1 MSNIISL
8 PLRRSPQYSQRV
20 DTARFPGLTGVWL
33 FSGAG
38 ISPNLVTGEA
48 PTNAGVGVTD
58 AAMGSFDVGS
68 VIGRDL
74 NLLTASQQIIVGRT
88 EDLFGSDTCS
98 VLFVARRNGS
108 TGERGVWCCIDASS
122 GGVGIVPDSATGANH
137 VWQVQARAGGPS
149 DTSDGGILHNWTFET
164 EPDVYLCTALAGEN
178 WCYQSGVQTANGTV
192 SDTNVPS
199 GNWGISGNGDWDSFI
214 DTDSSFYLVA
224 TLNRALSA
232 AEAYVLR
239 NPWLL
244 FKPQYMYFVPT
255 AVAGDF
261 DTFAKR
267 LCMMNFGE

>member
-38 ISPNLVTGEA
+38 ISPNLVTGKA
-48 PTNAGVGVTD
+48 PTNNGVGVID
-58 AAMGSFDVGS
+58 AARGRFHVGS

-74 NLLTASQQIIVGRT
+74 NLLTGAQQIIVGRT

-98 VLFVARRNGS
+98 VLFVARRNGA
-108 TGERGVWCCIDASS
+108 TGERGLWCCRDASS
-122 GGVGIVPDSATGANH
+122 GGVGIVPASGLGGD
-137 VWQVQARAGGPS
+137 VWQVQSRAAGPH
-149 DTSDGGILHNWTFET
+149 DGPGGGIDPLWTFET
-164 EPDVYLCTALAGEN
+164 EPDVYLGTAEGGTLWA
-178 WCYQSGVQTANGTV
+178 YQSGIQTATGSEST
-192 SDTNVPS
+192 TVPS
-199 GNWGISGNGDWDSFI
+199 GDWGISGNGDWDSFI

-232 AEAYVLR
+232 DEAYVLR

-244 FKPQYMYFVPT
+244 FSPQYMYFVPT
-255 AVAGDF
+255 AVAGAF
-261 DTFAKR
+261 DTFTKR